1 MTRAGNGKTKV
12 NTYFDDRILEG
23 LRVIAAARGTTY
35 SELIRIACREYV
47 LREGGKVV
55 QEAVEMKKIVR

>member
-1 MTRAGNGKTKV
+1 MTRAGSGKTKV

-35 SELIRIACREYV
+35 SELIRVACREFV
-47 LREGGKVV
+47 LKEGGKVV
-55 QEAVEMKKIVR
+55 QESVELKKLVR